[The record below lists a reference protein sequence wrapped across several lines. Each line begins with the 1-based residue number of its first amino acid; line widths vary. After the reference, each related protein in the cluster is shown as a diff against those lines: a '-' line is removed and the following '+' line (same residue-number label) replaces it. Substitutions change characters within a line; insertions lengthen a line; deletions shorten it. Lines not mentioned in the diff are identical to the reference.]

1 MTGFAGFEKATLDF
15 LRGLGANNEKP
26 WFDAH
31 RGDYEAHFVVPAK
44 AFVSAV
50 AGPLAE
56 LAPEVNAEPRINGSI
71 FRINRDIR
79 FSKDKRPYKDHLDLW
94 FWEGHRK
101 GAVSG
106 FFFRLTAER
115 LILGAGAHLFDKD
128 RLAAYRQ
135 AVVDPV
141 KGEALRRALDEL
153 AASGHGVQGQHYA
166 KLPRG
171 FEAET
176 EDQARLLRHKALWP
190 AIEEAHPTAL
200 SSAELVPY
208 CAAKWREVA
217 PLHRWLVDTLS

>member
-1 MTGFAGFEKATLDF
+1 MTGFTGFEKATLDF
-15 LRGLGANNEKP
+15 LRGLGANNEKA
-26 WFDAH
+26 WFEAH
-31 RGDYEAHFVVPAK
+31 RADYEAHFAAPAK

-94 FWEGHRK
+94 FWEGQRK

-106 FFFRLTAER
+106 FFFRLTADR
-115 LILGAGAHLFDKD
+115 LILGAGAHRFDND
-128 RLAAYRQ
+128 RLAAYRR
-135 AVVDPV
+135 AVVDPEA
-141 KGEALRRALDEL
+141 GEALRRAVDTL
-153 AASGHGVQGQHYA
+153 ASSGHPVQGQHYA

-176 EDQARLLRHKALWP
+176 EAQARLLRHKALW
-190 AIEEAHPTAL
+190 ASIEEDHPAAL

-208 CAAKWREVA
+208 CAARWREVA
-217 PLHRWLVDTLS
+217 PLHRWLVATLP